1 MSTSAPSASG
11 SSWRP
16 TTRACRSAAC
26 TSRARGRS
34 PLHCAGPSATT
45 RGRGR
50 SSCRSRRGTTRS
62 ANFPAMPVVVT
73 RRETFTAGHR
83 LFRPEW
89 SDERNR
95 EVFGQCSN
103 PSGHGHNY
111 VLEVSVRG
119 EIDPETGY
127 VMDLADLSRVL
138 HESVLDD
145 VDHRNLNT

>member
-1 MSTSAPSASG
+1 
-11 SSWRP
+11 
-16 TTRACRSAAC
+16 
-26 TSRARGRS
+26 
-34 PLHCAGPSATT
+34 
-45 RGRGR
+45 
-50 SSCRSRRGTTRS
+50 
-62 ANFPAMPVVVT
+62 MPVVVT

-95 EVFGQCSN
+95 EVFGRCSN

-127 VMDLADLSRVL
+127 VMDLADLSRFL
-138 HESVLDD
+138 HEAVLDD
-145 VDHRNLNT
+145 VDHRNLNTDVEWLAGRVPSTEVLADAIFERLDSRIGGGLLWRVVVRETEKNRAERTRDAG